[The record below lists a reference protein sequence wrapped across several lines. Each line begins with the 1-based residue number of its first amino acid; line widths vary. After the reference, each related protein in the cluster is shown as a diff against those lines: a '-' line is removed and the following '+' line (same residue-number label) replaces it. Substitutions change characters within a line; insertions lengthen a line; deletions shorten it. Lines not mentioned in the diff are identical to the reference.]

1 MLEMNPLPYSGMNA
15 ANLKSGEGNPKHS
28 VSISTE
34 KEKCTT
40 QLVSGKMKSDNNL
53 LSKQVSEF
61 TIEGNSQEVG
71 RYVARSSSYFKNKNA
86 VTTINRTGEASK
98 ADTVIEK
105 MTTEGNKLGSGGKGR
120 GRNDI
125 VVSQFNSEVNS
136 VAESSGKKSKHVDFC
151 KPTSRENA
159 VQRRS
164 SLASS
169 QAKSKPR
176 QPFSSKHKRTARQ
189 GSERT

>member
-61 TIEGNSQEVG
+61 TI
-71 RYVARSSSYFKNKNA
+71 ARSSSYFKNKNA